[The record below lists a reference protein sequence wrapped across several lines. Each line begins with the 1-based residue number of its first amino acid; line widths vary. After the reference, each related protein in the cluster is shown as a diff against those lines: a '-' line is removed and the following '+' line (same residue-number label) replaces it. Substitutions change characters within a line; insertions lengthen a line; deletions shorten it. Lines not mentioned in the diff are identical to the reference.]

1 MFCIVW
7 IFYSDIITFTLQL
20 ERKLFALGNDLGKC
34 IYSKVLKTQDLIFFL
49 RYGRVPNVGRRVP
62 LVLFWKEGSSPG
74 LLKQFLRLLVISSYL
89 DVHTPT
95 FRLCF
100 FFCVLGCVCVYVC
113 LYGEGCVCMCVCVC
127 VCVCH

>member
-1 MFCIVW
+1 M
-7 IFYSDIITFTLQL
+7 
-20 ERKLFALGNDLGKC
+20 
-34 IYSKVLKTQDLIFFL
+34 
-49 RYGRVPNVGRRVP
+49 GRRVP

-113 LYGEGCVCMCVCVC
+113 LYREGCVCMCVCVC